1 MKLTDKQR
9 ERYSRQLVLDAVGE
23 DGQQKISDASVLVIG
38 TGGLGSP
45 VLLYL
50 AAAGV
55 GTLGVADGDVV
66 DHSNLQRQ
74 IIHSTSDVGR
84 PKVDSAAEK
93 LTRLN
98 PDVRLIKHP
107 LMAAPENIM
116 QMIDGYDFVVEATD
130 NFDAKFLINDAC
142 VLAGKPFSHAG
153 VLRMSGQTITIL
165 PGRSACLRCLFDQ
178 PPSPGSVPGAAQVG
192 ILGAVAGTLGTV
204 QATEAL
210 KYIVGAGALLQ
221 NRLMKLEARKMRF
234 TTLNIK
240 RNPACKVCGT
250 APVICGLGC

>member
-1 MKLTDKQR
+1 
-9 ERYSRQLVLDAVGE
+9 
-23 DGQQKISDASVLVIG
+23 
-38 TGGLGSP
+38 
-45 VLLYL
+45 
-50 AAAGV
+50 
-55 GTLGVADGDVV
+55 
-66 DHSNLQRQ
+66 
-74 IIHSTSDVGR
+74 VGR

-93 LTRLN
+93 LSRLN

-107 LMAAPENIM
+107 LMAAPENIT

-130 NFDAKFLINDAC
+130 NFEAKFLINDAC

-178 PPSPGSVPGAAQVG
+178 PPPSGSAPGAAQVG

-221 NRLMKLEARKMRF
+221 NRLMKLDARKMRF

-250 APVICGLGC
+250 APAICGP

>member
-1 MKLTDKQR
+1 MKLTDGQR
-9 ERYSRQLVLDAVGE
+9 ERYNRQLVLGAVGE
-23 DGQQKISDASVLVIG
+23 DGQRKISDASVLVIG

-55 GTLGVADGDVV
+55 GTLGIADGDVV

-74 IIHSTSDVGR
+74 IIHSTPDVGR
-84 PKVDSAAEK
+84 SKVDSAAEK
-93 LTRLN
+93 LNRLN
-98 PDVRLIKHP
+98 PHVRLEKHP
-107 LMAAPENIM
+107 LMAMPENIT

-130 NFDAKFLINDAC
+130 NFETKFLINDAC
-142 VLAGKPFSHAG
+142 VRAEKPFSHAG
-153 VLRMSGQTITIL
+153 VLRMSGQTTTVL

-178 PPSPGSVPGAAQVG
+178 PPPPGSVPEAAQVG

-210 KYIVGAGALLQ
+210 KYILGTGALLQ
-221 NRLMKLEARKMRF
+221 NRLMKLDAQQMRF
-234 TTLNIK
+234 TTLSIK

-250 APVICGLGC
+250 APTICRPE